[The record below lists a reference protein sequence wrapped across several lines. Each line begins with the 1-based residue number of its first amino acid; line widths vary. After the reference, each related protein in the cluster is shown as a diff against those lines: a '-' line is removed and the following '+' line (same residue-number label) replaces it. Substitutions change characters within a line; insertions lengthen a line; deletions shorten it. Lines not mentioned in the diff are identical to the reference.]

1 MIKAKEARKMA
12 RGFEATQKKQT
23 LAAIKGE
30 IAVISSSIRIAAKGG
45 ARTYTTSTRSV
56 SYPVD
61 VVRGLEKLG
70 YKVRHNV
77 EGCTISIYW

>member
-23 LAAIKGE
+23 LATIKGE
-30 IAVISSSIRIAAKGG
+30 IAVISSSIRMAAKEG
-45 ARTYTTSTRSV
+45 ARTYTTSTRFI

-70 YKVRHNV
+70 YKVLRNV
-77 EGCTISIYW
+77 DGCTISIYW